1 MVPPRTLSRRG
12 LGLAAVLL
20 AVGLLAMGGCGLR
33 PIYAN
38 RADGTAGP
46 AEIGLAEISVG
57 AMPERSGQLLRQAL
71 QTRFERAG
79 GGIARRYDLTISYV
93 VSGEALSIQQLTSAP
108 SRFRLVGVASWTLTA
123 QEPQRRTLA
132 NGTARSA
139 DGLNLFDQQFFAL
152 DMESDA
158 VQRRITEA
166 VADQITLQLAAFFA
180 RRAADN

>member
-1 MVPPRTLSRRG
+1 MAVMLSV
-12 LGLAAVLL
+12 ALL
-20 AVGLLAMGGCGLR
+20 TMSGCGLR
-33 PIYAN
+33 PIYAT
-38 RADGTAGP
+38 RSDGTTGP
-46 AEIGLAEISVG
+46 AETGLAEISVG
-57 AMPERSGQLLRQAL
+57 LLPERSGQLLRQAL
-71 QTRFERAG
+71 QTRFERGG

-108 SRFRLVGVASWTLTA
+108 TRFRLVGVATWTLTA

-132 NGTARSA
+132 SGTARST

-152 DMESDA
+152 DLESDA
-158 VQRRITEA
+158 VQRRVTEA